1 MSELKYNNTVINT
14 VVSEIDK
21 IGNQFGLLSTDMQKA
36 TAQLISARGFSEYID
51 GVTSDSFSSVV
62 DECETVI
69 SEFINSIRTQQI
81 SVLAYS
87 GNENAIK
94 EFLASLSRKEF
105 DTLDFEPLKDYITVD
120 VKAGKVLNSAGATLL
135 TLGSGF
141 VEGVLDFVETGADL
155 IVIVGTGVASIFTGI
170 YDLFTGNHVTSD
182 MWDETKAKVS
192 EKVVE
197 SAFDSF
203 YANTTVGRYMKDNA
217 YGFDTV
223 RSVGKGVGYA
233 AGVIAVSAITGG
245 LGAGATTIS
254 ATNLAVTAGVMGFSN
269 GTEEAW
275 ADGASTLGGLAYGT
289 ATGIWEG
296 AQWYAD
302 I

>member
-120 VKAGKVLNSAGATLL
+120 VKAGK
-135 TLGSGF
+135 
-141 VEGVLDFVETGADL
+141 D
-155 IVIVGTGVASIFTGI
+155 
-170 YDLFTGNHVTSD
+170 
-182 MWDETKAKVS
+182 WS
-192 EKVVE
+192 E
-197 SAFDSF
+197 
-203 YANTTVGRYMKDNA
+203 
-217 YGFDTV
+217 
-223 RSVGKGVGYA
+223 
-233 AGVIAVSAITGG
+233 
-245 LGAGATTIS
+245 L
-254 ATNLAVTAGVMGFSN
+254 
-269 GTEEAW
+269 
-275 ADGASTLGGLAYGT
+275 
-289 ATGIWEG
+289 
-296 AQWYAD
+296 
-302 I
+302 